1 MIELSKMNEITL
13 TGVGRVCGISGKV
26 WKSQRRRVGELWRRD
41 QENRNSPCGVQVNEG
56 QGSEA

>member
-1 MIELSKMNEITL
+1 MNEITL
-13 TGVGRVCGISGKV
+13 TGVGRVCGISGKA

-56 QGSEA
+56 QGSGA